1 MLFCRSQWPCQ
12 KDLRSLVAVLEATT
26 VAHERQFTS
35 FNLIHTYSKIV
46 MSADNVFIIF
56 CNFLEK
62 LTAVWAEF

>member
-1 MLFCRSQWPCQ
+1 M
-12 KDLRSLVAVLEATT
+12 AVLEATA

-46 MSADNVFIIF
+46 MSVDNVFIIF

-62 LTAVWAEF
+62 LSAVRVEI